1 MKKIIVLLLVLAVL
15 LTACQPAAEK
25 PMEKDE
31 KTGEQPEKKEIIVDK
46 SQIKFKID
54 NETKE
59 KIEIQQKEEG
69 DGVEIEGVEPT
80 MEALA
85 TSKGTEWCKAGEQWE
100 FSTAHEGIDA
110 SAQWEIQ
117 GIVDSGEYA
126 GLCHVISTAQTPMG
140 ETAMD
145 YYFSEDGESGYVEM
159 KMPNGQTI
167 KQEWTG

>member
-25 PMEKDE
+25 PMDKDE

-54 NETKE
+54 DETKE
-59 KIEIQQKEEG
+59 KIEIQQKE

-85 TSKGTEWCKAGEQWE
+85 TSKGPEWCKAGEQWK

-110 SAQWEIQ
+110 SAEWEIQ
-117 GIVDSGEYA
+117 GIVESGEYA
-126 GLCHVISTAQTPMG
+126 GLCHVVSTAQSPLG
-140 ETAMD
+140 ETKMD
-145 YYFSEDGESGYVEM
+145 YYFAEDGESGYFEM
-159 KMPNGQTI
+159 KMPDGKVI